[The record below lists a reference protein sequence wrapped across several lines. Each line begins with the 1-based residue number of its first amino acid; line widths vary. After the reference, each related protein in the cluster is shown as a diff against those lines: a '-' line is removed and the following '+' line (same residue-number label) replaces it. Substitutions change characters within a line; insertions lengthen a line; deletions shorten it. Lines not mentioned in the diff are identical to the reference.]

1 MGMKFGGPSVTRLFC
16 LLLSPC
22 SCFRAE
28 PVSTWEVHGVCSN
41 CMPVQTTVQAVLSES
56 GAATPRGSFQ
66 SSHLQSLAAASGFQE
81 G

>member
-16 LLLSPC
+16 LLLSC

-28 PVSTWEVHGVCSN
+28 PVSTWEVQGIGSN
-41 CMPVQTTVQAVLSES
+41 CVSVQATVQALLSEN

-66 SSHLQSLAAASGFQE
+66 SSHLQSLAAASVFQE